1 MTANGRD
8 PTMMMCPEIGGDVR
22 VCVPA
27 DISLLTPYV
36 LLEQDD
42 WFEDEIHFVRRFLEQ
57 GMNVVDIGA
66 NYGVYTLS
74 AARIVGSTGR
84 VTSFEPSS
92 RCRSF
97 LSESLKSNGF
107 EQVTVV
113 AAALGDSPGQ
123 AQLALLDNPELGEL
137 SESQQ
142 ASATTETVDVVTL
155 DQSAVALGLRDIHF
169 VKLDAEGYETRII
182 AGGRHFFSTQSPLV
196 MYERVHGAV
205 VDATITDAMRGLG
218 YSTYCL
224 VPGLMLLVPA
234 TEDMVKEFQPLN
246 LFACKP
252 DTAGRL
258 QERGLLIS
266 KVEDSGGGEISGVW
280 RGALYAMPYTQNLQ
294 TYWEGFAQKYSQTEY
309 WEILDK
315 SLDAYFS
322 ARDVTLERTRRYYCL
337 RLAYDLF
344 RRLASSHPNFASL
357 QCLARVSIELG
368 SRSVATRCLGLL
380 VEEIWKGDPVDLHG
394 PFITPSA
401 RFEGIAPGLHI
412 TQWLHSSIIESFE
425 QIRAY
430 SSYFSPEPG
439 LVQALRDF
447 GFMGASMARRLQLMR
462 LRSDR
467 QREPE
472 PEDKL
477 VVYDKDNR
485 NPGFWKRD
493 SQFFYLGPR

>member
-8 PTMMMCPEIGGDVR
+8 PAMMMCPEIGGDVR

-42 WFEDEIHFVRRFLEQ
+42 WFEDEIHFVRRFLEL

-74 AARIVGSTGR
+74 AARSVGPAGR
-84 VTSFEPSS
+84 VTAFEPSS
-92 RCRSF
+92 RCRGF

-142 ASATTETVDVVTL
+142 ASAATETVNVVTL
-155 DQSAVALGLRDIHF
+155 DQSAVALGLRDIRF

-182 AGGRHFFSTQSPLV
+182 AGGRHFFTSQSPLV

-205 VDATITDAMRGLG
+205 VDTTITDAMRGLG
-218 YSTYCL
+218 YSIYCL
-224 VPGLMLLVPA
+224 APGLMLLVPA
-234 TEDMVKEFQPLN
+234 TEDMIREFQPLN
-246 LFACKP
+246 LFACKA
-252 DTAGRL
+252 DTAGQL

-266 KVEDSGGGEISGVW
+266 KVDDSGGGEIRGVW
-280 RGALYAMPYTQNLQ
+280 RDGLYAMPYAQNLR

-309 WEILDK
+309 WEILDR
-315 SLDAYFS
+315 SLDAYVS
-322 ARDVTLERTRRYYCL
+322 ARDVTLERARRYYCL

-344 RRLASSHPNFASL
+344 KRLAGSHPNFASL
-357 QCLARVSIELG
+357 QCLARVAIELG
-368 SRSVATRCLGLL
+368 SRSVATRCLEFL
-380 VEEIWKGDPVDLHG
+380 VQEIWKGDTVDLHG

-401 RFEGIAPGLHI
+401 GFDEIAPGLHV

-425 QIRAY
+425 RIRAY

-439 LVQALRDF
+439 LVQVLRDL
-447 GFMGASMARRLQLMR
+447 GFMGANMARRHQLVR
-462 LRSDR
+462 LRSGH

-472 PEDKL
+472 PEDML
-477 VVYDKDNR
+477 VVYGKDNR

-493 SQFFYLGPR
+493 SQYFSPGPY